1 MNGIPSVEE
10 SYGTEFI
17 RKGIHFLSLLIPII
31 YYFVPRATVL
41 WMLVPL
47 TLLFSLSDAARL
59 LIPSFGRLY
68 SRLFGFLLRTHESSH
83 AGRRL
88 NGATYVLVAASV
100 LIMFL
105 PKVVFITAFSILIIS
120 DSSAALIGR
129 RFGRRKFLRKSLQ
142 GAEAFFVTALIVVV
156 LSPKIAYIPAEY
168 LIGAVGAAVGTVVEA
183 ASFGPDDNLAIPLS
197 VGVVMWALYSLILPS
212 IDVFSLDRLM

>member
-1 MNGIPSVEE
+1 LPPVEKKENAPAPQSPQQPAPEVRPNEEMNGIPSVEE

-68 SRLFGFLLRTHESSH
+68 SRLFGF
-83 AGRRL
+83 
-88 NGATYVLVAASV
+88 
-100 LIMFL
+100 
-105 PKVVFITAFSILIIS
+105 
-120 DSSAALIGR
+120 
-129 RFGRRKFLRKSLQ
+129 
-142 GAEAFFVTALIVVV
+142 
-156 LSPKIAYIPAEY
+156 SP
-168 LIGAVGAAVGTVVEA
+168 
-183 ASFGPDDNLAIPLS
+183 PDA
-197 VGVVMWALYSLILPS
+197 
-212 IDVFSLDRLM
+212 